1 MRNFARKNL
10 FHRARNGRGAFMI
23 RAFLLGLCLLLPA
36 GVGAAQE
43 ASEES
48 ILKAQWWTGPL
59 VAPSPAPFAE
69 GVLGVEPYVLDKR
82 GDGAFDDNGTLHASP
97 PGGDQ
102 LKSFVSLQYGVTGDL
117 GVQIVPAIVHSLNGG
132 AATGLADLPVRVK
145 YRIFRGHAG
154 FWHPQLN
161 LVAGVILPIGRYD
174 DLRKSSDGFG
184 SGAVTAM
191 QQAMLQT
198 VFVTQG
204 HANRMRLWGTVSEPL
219 DSVRLQGVST
229 YGTGAGFDGMA
240 VLGNSAEI
248 GIADEFAI
256 NQRWVLA
263 LDMVQDFGK
272 GTHLRAQGYS
282 GAILNVATSGF
293 SVAPA
298 VEYNFSQAI
307 GVIAGAQI
315 STIGRNSSST
325 IIPQVAV
332 NMFF

>member
-1 MRNFARKNL
+1 
-10 FHRARNGRGAFMI
+10 MI
-23 RAFLLGLCLLLPA
+23 RAKLPGLCLLGLCLLP
-36 GVGAAQE
+36 GGAALAQE

-48 ILKAQWWTGPL
+48 LLKAQWWTGPL

-69 GVLGVEPYVLDKR
+69 GVLGVEPYFLDKR
-82 GDGAFDDNGTLHASP
+82 GDGAFDNNGTLHSSP

-102 LKSFVSLQYGVTGDL
+102 LRSFVSLQYGVTGDL
-117 GVQIVPAIVHSLNGG
+117 GVQLVPAIVHSLNGS

-161 LVAGVILPIGRYD
+161 LVAGLTLPIGRYD
-174 DLRKSSDGFG
+174 NLRKPSDGFG
-184 SGAVTAM
+184 AGALMAM
-191 QQAMLQT
+191 QQAMLQS
-198 VFVTQG
+198 VFATGG
-204 HANRMRLWGTVSEPL
+204 HANRMRLWATASEPL
-219 DSVRLQGVST
+219 DKVRLHGVST
-229 YGTGAGFDGMA
+229 YGTPAGFDGTA

-256 NQRWVLA
+256 DQRWVLA
-263 LDMVQDFGK
+263 LDVVQDFGK
-272 GTHLRAQGYS
+272 GTHLRPQGYG
-282 GAILNVATSGF
+282 GAMLNVATSGF

-298 VEYNFSQAI
+298 VEYNLSQDI

-315 STIGRNSSST
+315 STTGRNSSAT

>member
-1 MRNFARKNL
+1 
-10 FHRARNGRGAFMI
+10 MI
-23 RAFLLGLCLLLPA
+23 RLGLLGLCLLLSA
-36 GVGAAQE
+36 AVTASAQE
-43 ASEES
+43 ASDET
-48 ILKAQWWTGPL
+48 IIKAQWWTGPL
-59 VAPSPAPFAE
+59 VAPSPAPFAQ
-69 GVLGVEPYVLDKR
+69 GVLGVEPYFLDKR
-82 GDGAFDDNGTLHASP
+82 GDGAFDDNGTLHSSP

-102 LKSFVSLQYGVTGDL
+102 LRAFVSLQYGVTGDL

-161 LVAGVILPIGRYD
+161 LVAGITLPVGRYD
-174 DLRKSSDGFG
+174 NLRKSSDGFG

-198 VFVTQG
+198 VFVTDG

-219 DSVRLQGVST
+219 DSVRLHGIST
-229 YGTGAGFDGMA
+229 YGTAAGFDGMA
-240 VLGNSAEI
+240 VLGDSAQL

-256 NQRWVLA
+256 DQRWVLA
-263 LDMVQDFGK
+263 LDVVQDFGK
-272 GTHLRAQGYS
+272 GTHLRSGGYT
-282 GAILNVATSGF
+282 GTLLNVATSGF

-298 VEYNFSQAI
+298 VEYNFSGSV

-315 STIGRNSSST
+315 STLGRNSSST